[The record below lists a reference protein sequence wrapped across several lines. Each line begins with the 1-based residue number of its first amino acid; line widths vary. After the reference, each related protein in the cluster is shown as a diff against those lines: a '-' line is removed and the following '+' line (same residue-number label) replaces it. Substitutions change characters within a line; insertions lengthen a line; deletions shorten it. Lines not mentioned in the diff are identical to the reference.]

1 MPIKIYVQGEKADIA
16 VFIDETGKSD
26 VIDFIESLPDSD
38 QEKVA
43 NLFNLFCQQGR
54 IWNEEKFKKEEGRIW
69 AFKSFQ
75 VRILCAF
82 LPRKLKPTVLL
93 LHALHKKADRL
104 ARSDVKKARFL
115 LDNILK
121 SI

>member
-1 MPIKIYVQGEKADIA
+1 MPIKIYVQGEKGDIA
-16 VFIDETGKSD
+16 AFVDETGKSD

-38 QEKVA
+38 QKKVA

-54 IWNEEKFKKEEGRIW
+54 IWNEVKFKKEEGPIW

-82 LPRKLKPTVLL
+82 LPRKPKPTVLL
-93 LHALHKKADRL
+93 LHGLHKKADKL
-104 ARSDVKKARFL
+104 SRSDLDKAKLIFE
-115 LDNILK
+115 NILK
-121 SI
+121 SN